1 MNDHIWLGS
10 RESWDY
16 VERLRVSAEANPQLF
31 NNELSDENPVGLQ
44 LVGDKLAVISVSGPT
59 ISNSTFW
66 SRIFGVPAYT
76 DIAERLLEASD
87 NSAVKAILIK
97 LDTPGGD
104 AKGVSK
110 LSKLI
115 AELSDKVK
123 PIVTFNDG
131 SMASA
136 GLWYGTAS
144 TQVISDE
151 DGMTGSLGA
160 IAVHTEM
167 SELRKKSGIVDT
179 IIRSAPQKA
188 LATPYEPLSA
198 EGRKTIEEAIDRY
211 HNSFVKSVA
220 TNRQLE
226 KAYVDSEIASGKMF
240 TSKEALKLKLIDRV
254 LPFEQVVARMLKGID
269 NTTVAKPRA

>member
-16 VERLRVSAEANPQLF
+16 IERLRLSAEASPQLF
-31 NNELSDENPVGLQ
+31 SGEVDIDNPVGLQ
-44 LVGDKLAVISVSGPT
+44 LVGDKLAVISVTGPT

-76 DIAERLLEASD
+76 DIAERLLEAAD
-87 NSAVKAILIK
+87 NSAVKAMLIK

-167 SELRKKSGIVDT
+167 SEQRKKSGIVDT
-179 IIRSAPQKA
+179 VIRSAPQKA

-254 LPFEQVVARMLKGID
+254 MPFEQVVARMLKGID